1 MANRRGKSGGHD
13 RFYFLG
19 LWMVDGPKS
28 LWMVT
33 AAMNGGWSKITLDGD
48 CGHEIERPLL
58 HRRKAMTN
66 LNNVLKS
73 RDITWLT
80 KVCTVKAMVFPV
92 VMYGCKSRTIRKAEC
107 WSLDAFKLWC
117 WRTLKS
123 PLDSKEIKPVN
134 PKVRQPWIFIGR
146 TDAEAEASILWPTD
160 TKSWHIWKTLMLGK
174 IEGSRRRG

>member
-1 MANRRGKSGGHD
+1 
-13 RFYFLG
+13 
-19 LWMVDGPKS
+19 
-28 LWMVT
+28 
-33 AAMNGGWSKITLDGD
+33 
-48 CGHEIERPLL
+48 
-58 HRRKAMTN
+58 MTN

-92 VMYGCKSRTIRKAEC
+92 VMYGCKSQTIRKAEC

-160 TKSWHIWKTLMLGK
+160 TKSWTRLSDFTFTFIMVQLSHPYMTTGKTIALTVQTFVTKGRSLLFSALSRLAACHSFPSSHSRWMKMLVWLRNLA
-174 IEGSRRRG
+174 EGESGRT